1 VVVCYASFNCN
12 EHSLLLRSSARH
24 RATSDYGELFTV
36 ELKTFAR
43 SFALFATFTAS
54 TSATANIANAVVGQN
69 DIDAA
74 RFITLP
80 FDEVFDNTGLTPSSA
95 KDASGEVWPED
106 ICESGGAG
114 YMHYKYKP
122 TEDQMINIVASGDD
136 TEIRVINSEN
146 DTCLHFQDNDNL
158 NYFAGGGNGE
168 SGIFV
173 PDTDEGGNYI
183 PASVDDPDYGYVG
196 EAPHWYQETYFS
208 DYGTCGHGC
217 SEDTVDEVSLTA
229 NTTYIIQIAANSSGR
244 VIQGGPC
251 DDEELPD
258 GSCLYDNRSPTFVS
272 IAVGGVGAARDRP
285 SPASTA
291 VPTLPLFGVGI
302 LVSLLGLFGLR
313 KLRQ

>member
-1 VVVCYASFNCN
+1 MKARNVF
-12 EHSLLLRSSARH
+12 LL
-24 RATSDYGELFTV
+24 GITV
-36 ELKTFAR
+36 A
-43 SFALFATFTAS
+43 AI
-54 TSATANIANAVVGQN
+54 ATANIANAVVGQN

-80 FDEVFDNTGLTPSSA
+80 FDEVFDNTGLPPSSEQ
-95 KDASGEVWPED
+95 DASGEDWPED
-106 ICESGGAG
+106 ICGGGGAG

-122 TEDQMINIVASGDD
+122 TEDQMINIVASGND

-146 DTCLHFQDNDNL
+146 DTCLHDQDNDNL
-158 NYFAGGGNGE
+158 NYFIGDGNAE

-183 PASVDDPDYGYVG
+183 PASVYSPDYYVG

-229 NTTYIIQIAANSSGR
+229 NTTYIIQIAANWSGR
-244 VIQGGPC
+244 EIQGGPC
-251 DDEELPD
+251 ADEELPD

-272 IAVGGVGAARDRP
+272 IAVGGVGAAKDRP
-285 SPASTA
+285 SPASTATA
-291 VPTLPLFGVGI
+291 VPTLPLFGLGI

>member
-1 VVVCYASFNCN
+1 MVLKYCEV
-12 EHSLLLRSSARH
+12 HSIVRTTDLRSSDVKTRNVFLL
-24 RATSDYGELFTV
+24 GITV
-36 ELKTFAR
+36 A
-43 SFALFATFTAS
+43 AI
-54 TSATANIANAVVGQN
+54 ATANIANAVVGQN

-80 FDEVFDNTGLTPSSA
+80 FDEVFDNTGLPPSSEQ
-95 KDASGEVWPED
+95 DASGEDWPED
-106 ICESGGAG
+106 ICVSGGAG

-146 DTCLHFQDNDNL
+146 DTCLYTQDSDNL
-158 NYFAGGGNGE
+158 NYFAGDGNPE
-168 SGIFV
+168 DGIFV

-183 PASVDDPDYGYVG
+183 PASVDDPDYVG

-208 DYGTCGHGC
+208 DYGTCGHEC

-229 NTTYIIQIAANSSGR
+229 NTTYIIQIAANYAGR
-244 VIQGGPC
+244 GKQGDPC
-251 DDEELPD
+251 DDTELPD
-258 GSCLYDNRSPTFVS
+258 GSCLYDSRSPTFVS

-285 SPASTA
+285 SAASTAVPTA
-291 VPTLPLFGVGI
+291 VPTLPLFGLGI

>member
-1 VVVCYASFNCN
+1 MDRPFILRGSSMKSRQSF
-12 EHSLLLRSSARH
+12 
-24 RATSDYGELFTV
+24 
-36 ELKTFAR
+36 LKILTIAFF
-43 SFALFATFTAS
+43 S
-54 TSATANIANAVVGQN
+54 TANIANAVVGQN

-80 FDEVFDNTGLTPSSA
+80 FDEVFDNTGLPPSSEQ
-95 KDASGEVWPED
+95 DASGEDWPED
-106 ICESGGAG
+106 ICVSGGAG

-146 DTCLHFQDNDNL
+146 DTCLHTQDSDNL
-158 NYFAGGGNGE
+158 NYFAGDGNPE

-183 PASVDDPDYGYVG
+183 PASVDEPGYVG

-229 NTTYIIQIAANSSGR
+229 NTTYIIQIAANYAGR
-244 VIQGGPC
+244 QIQGGPC
-251 DDEELPD
+251 ANEELPD
-258 GSCLYDNRSPTFVS
+258 GSCLIDNRSPTFVS
-272 IAVGGVGAARDRP
+272 IAVGGVGAATDRP
-285 SPASTA
+285 TA
-291 VPTLPLFGVGI
+291 ATAATPVPTLPLFGFGI
-302 LVSLLGLFGLR
+302 LASLLGLFGLR